1 MSSKKAERISNKYKI
16 YNEDSKSSNDYSKSN
31 LFQRKKNLNNNYKDD
46 FQSNENKKINND
58 SNKVLENILDNKKK
72 FNIYSPS
79 QLKQMTEQIKIIEN
93 QKKIDD
99 SNLKKNYSIRE
110 DEKKNIYLIE
120 SISKCLLQINKI
132 NPKFMEMELN
142 NKILFMINFIENKDL
157 KIRLG
162 SIIL

>member
-93 QKKIDD
+93 QKK
-99 SNLKKNYSIRE
+99 NR
-110 DEKKNIYLIE
+110 
-120 SISKCLLQINKI
+120 
-132 NPKFMEMELN
+132 
-142 NKILFMINFIENKDL
+142 
-157 KIRLG
+157 
-162 SIIL
+162 